1 MNKMYF
7 LLFVVCAT
15 VGAYFYGANIADV
28 KCRMRYANYAMEQNK
43 DITMKQKVVRDVVNK
58 TGADDIRRILRD
70 KYTIAQ

>member
-15 VGAYFYGANIADV
+15 VGAYIADV

-58 TGADDIRRILRD
+58 TGADDIRRILHD